1 MQTWLEATITENLRI
16 FNYLFQNQASKIHS
30 FTLTVIVHSDEQLN
44 IYIYAPSNMSYKNTP
59 LGLGN
64 NEQTKNRGKGQ
75 SASQTDTAA
84 SNTIALVY
92 PDGRVTNVEVRQK

>member
-1 MQTWLEATITENLRI
+1 MQTLLEASITENLRI

-30 FTLTVIVHSDEQLN
+30 FTLTVFVHSDEQLN
-44 IYIYAPSNMSYKNTP
+44 IYIHAPSNMSSKNNP

-75 SASQTDTAA
+75 SASQTEAEV
-84 SNTIALVY
+84 SSTIALVY
-92 PDGRVTNVEVRQK
+92 PDGHVTNVEVRQK